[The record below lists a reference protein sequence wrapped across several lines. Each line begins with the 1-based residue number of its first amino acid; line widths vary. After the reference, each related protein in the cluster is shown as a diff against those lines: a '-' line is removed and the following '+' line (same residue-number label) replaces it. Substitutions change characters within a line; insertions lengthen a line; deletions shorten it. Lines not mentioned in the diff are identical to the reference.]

1 METFPQGEKRMK
13 KLLSILTLGAVGG
26 ALTLGFA
33 QPKKGDVVKT
43 DAGTA
48 TTVYYAVPSDVVGTY
63 TVKLNVNYQGNGED
77 YHQFV
82 MTKESDT
89 YNGDDVYSCTFT
101 DAYDGVG
108 VMQFQLYDGGN
119 WVSQQQPIGI
129 WTPSSNYNGKVYVHN
144 NGWHEY
150 IPNDY
155 SYLHMRE
162 EFFTNWTYDA
172 GSFAGTDARFWGE
185 NYSFEAL
192 DTFFR
197 GESAEGWTGTL
208 TSRTWKQSTQ
218 YVYFQLGGAR
228 DYDHPNGHAH
238 LVFHYGSYSA
248 DFYNNTFVE
257 NPMTLRYFKVPDDK
271 FAELTANSNDFDMYV
286 DVVDPATG
294 GYGFVNLGY
303 FHINQTEESTS
314 DAMRY
319 FLNHMSTDSRE
330 WEINKRR
337 EIMNSYF
344 DNSDQ
349 RAVFFRTVSNIDD
362 SFSSNGDFVN
372 HWYFDH
378 NYFNGDYGPEKHF
391 DKAIGTDTY
400 RPDAATNMPFNNDGG
415 FFRGWYEP
423 SVGAGFVESDGL
435 RYRFVSRP
443 FVLSGTGLISIKM
456 AGKAS
461 LHVIDATAKN
471 TASQEADLAWIDIK
485 SLVRDGDSANMAD
498 ESGFNT
504 TAMVRHI
511 INLEAYLGKTIQ
523 LAICDVDTSGWS
535 AAYFD
540 SLVSNY
546 TTRPGYRVEYATQ
559 TNNTRTC
566 YPVFRDIYINSA
578 CKNDG
583 NPFGVIYNGGNGVN
597 TANDNAILNH
607 VDTSDSLDAYNVWNS
622 YIEAAR
628 GGKSGNNYCSALTS
642 QGVKDSLNAF
652 ASLND
657 NEKAIVR
664 ASDDF
669 ERTGANGL
677 PTIYGPSH
685 QYNITQ
691 SLVYMAAENN
701 INIGIN
707 NSSYLISNIL
717 NTESTPIIVV
727 ILIVS
732 MVGLSL
738 VALFAIKKRKH
749 Q

>member
-1 METFPQGEKRMK
+1 MK
-13 KLLSILTLGAVGG
+13 KLFAGLVVVASLGFGVAVGLSQKQEII
-26 ALTLGFA
+26 AEVNAETE
-33 QPKKGDVVKT
+33 
-43 DAGTA
+43 

-63 TVKLNVNYQGNGED
+63 TVKLNVNFAGDHDEW
-77 YHQFV
+77 HQYV
-82 MTKESDT
+82 MTKETDT
-89 YNGDDVYSCTFT
+89 FNGDDVYSYTYT

-108 VMQFQLYDGGN
+108 CMQFQLYDGDTHK
-119 WVSQQQPIGI
+119 SQQQPISS
-129 WTPSSNYNGKVYVHN
+129 WTPVGNYNGKVYVHN
-144 NGWHEY
+144 YGWTNY
-150 IPNDY
+150 VPNDY
-155 SYLHMRE
+155 SFLPMRPD
-162 EFFTNWTYDA
+162 FFTNWTYDA
-172 GSFAGTDARFWGE
+172 GEFAGTDARFWGE

-192 DTFFR
+192 DTFYR
-197 GESAEGWTGTL
+197 GETKESWTGTL
-208 TSRTWKQSTQ
+208 TSKTWKQSTQ

-228 DYDHPNGHAH
+228 DYDHANGHAH

-271 FAELTANSNDFDMYV
+271 FEELTANSDDFDMYV
-286 DVVDPATG
+286 EVVDPAWE

-330 WEINKRR
+330 WEVNKRR
-337 EIMNSYF
+337 EIMNTYF

-349 RAVFFRTVSNIDD
+349 KAVFFRTVSNVDD
-362 SFSSNGDFVN
+362 SFSSNSDFMN

-435 RYRFVSRP
+435 RYRFISRP

-461 LHVIDATAKN
+461 LHVIDSTVKN
-471 TASQEADLAWIDIK
+471 TNSQPADLAWIDNK
-485 SLVRDGDSANMAD
+485 AMQSDGDQSNMAS
-498 ESGFNT
+498 SGFNT
-504 TAMVRHI
+504 TAMVRHV

-546 TTRPGYRVEYATQ
+546 TTRPGFRVEYAIQ
-559 TNNTRTC
+559 TNNSRTC

-583 NPFGVIYNGGNGVN
+583 NQFGVIYNGGNGVN

-607 VDTSDSLDAYNVWNS
+607 VDSSPSLGAYNAWKS
-622 YIEAAR
+622 YLDAAR
-628 GGKSGNNYCSALTS
+628 GGNAGNNYCSSLTS
-642 QGVKDSLNAF
+642 NDVKSALNAF
-652 ASLND
+652 AALSSD
-657 NEKAIVR
+657 AKAIVC

-685 QYNITQ
+685 QYNITR
-691 SLVYMAAENN
+691 SLVYLAAENS
-701 INIGIN
+701 INIGI
-707 NSSYLISNIL
+707 SASPYLLSNIL
-717 NTESTPIIVV
+717 NTESTPIV
-727 ILIVS
+727 LVS
-732 MVGLSL
+732 VSL
-738 VALFAIKKRKH
+738 VAISLLVVFLFVLKKRKAIN
-749 Q
+749 

>member
-13 KLLSILTLGAVGG
+13 KLLSILTLTAVGG
-26 ALTLGFA
+26 ALALGFA
-33 QPKKGDVVKT
+33 QPKKADVVKT

-63 TVKLNVNYQGNGED
+63 TVKLNAKLQSDADNWNQGN
-77 YHQFV
+77 
-82 MTKESDT
+82 MTKLSEQYGGYDL
-89 YNGDDVYSCTFT
+89 YSYSFT
-101 DAYDGVG
+101 DLYDGVAK
-108 VMQFQLYDGGN
+108 MQFQLYEGN
-119 WVSQQQPIGI
+119 DWRDQQEPIGS
-129 WTPSSNYNGKVYVHN
+129 WTKAEKYNGKVYVHN
-144 NGWHEY
+144 DGWHTYTAGLDTY
-150 IPNDY
+150 IP
-155 SYLHMRE
+155 MRNS
-162 EFFTNWTYDA
+162 FFTDWTDAA
-172 GSFAGTDARFWGE
+172 GSIASVDARFWGE

-192 DTFFR
+192 APFYR
-197 GESAEGWTGTL
+197 GETGESWTGTL

-228 DYDHPNGHAH
+228 DYDHANGHAH
-238 LVFHYGSYSA
+238 LVFHYGTYSH

-257 NPMTLRYFKVPDDK
+257 NPMTLRYFKIPNEE
-271 FAELTANSNDFDMYV
+271 FAAMTAEHDDFDMYV
-286 DVVDPATG
+286 EVVDPASE

-303 FHINQTEESTS
+303 FHVNQTEESTS

-330 WEINKRR
+330 WEINKRKQ
-337 EIMNSYF
+337 IMNTYF
-344 DNSDQ
+344 DNEDQ
-349 RAVFFRTVSNIDD
+349 RNVFFRTVSSIDD
-362 SFSSNGDFVN
+362 TFSSNSDFVN

-378 NYFNGDYGPEKHF
+378 NYFNNNYNDTRHF
-391 DKAIGTDTY
+391 DDAIGTDNY
-400 RPDAATNMPFNNDGG
+400 RPDANTNMPFNNDGG
-415 FFRGWYEP
+415 FFRGWYEG
-423 SVGAGFVESDGL
+423 SVGAGFVASDGL

-456 AGKAS
+456 SGKAS
-461 LHVIDATAKN
+461 LHVIDATVKN
-471 TASQEADLAWIDIK
+471 TDSQAADLAWIDNK
-485 SLVRDGDSANMAD
+485 GFHDSGSTSDMTAD
-498 ESGFNT
+498 GFNT
-504 TAMVRHI
+504 TAMVRHV
-511 INLEAYLGKTIQ
+511 INLEAYVGRKIQ
-523 LAICDVDTSGWS
+523 LAISDYDTSGWS

-540 SLVSNY
+540 TLVCNY
-546 TTRPGYRVEYATQ
+546 ATRPGYRVEYATQ
-559 TNNTRTC
+559 TNNSGTF

-583 NPFGVIYNGGNGVN
+583 NQFGVIYNGSNGVN

-607 VDTSDSLDAYNVWNS
+607 VDSSDSLPAYNTWKS
-622 YIEAAR
+622 YLDAAR
-628 GGKSGNNYCSALTS
+628 GGNAGNNYCSALKTD
-642 QGVKDSLNAF
+642 GVKAALNSFSSLSNGAK
-652 ASLND
+652 N
-657 NEKAIVR
+657 IVC

-669 ERTGANGL
+669 ERGAGGL

-701 INIGIN
+701 INIGIS

-717 NTESTPIIVV
+717 NTESTPIVVV

-732 MVGLSL
+732 LVGLSL